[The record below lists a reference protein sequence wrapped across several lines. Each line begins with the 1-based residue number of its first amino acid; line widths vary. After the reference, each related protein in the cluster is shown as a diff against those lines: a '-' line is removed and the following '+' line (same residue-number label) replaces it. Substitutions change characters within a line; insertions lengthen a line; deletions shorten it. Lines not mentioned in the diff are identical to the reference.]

1 MNFYQLYNIL
11 NYIEY
16 VIDIFIIVMFIYI
29 LVFRVYLLRKRN
41 RNVSQNSNV
50 EIKNYSMELGN
61 RDTTFSYYR
70 TPIMLLILYIVLIP
84 FCFLVKANMVGHIVG
99 SFLIVLALITFIILY
114 IRRKKDIEMINDS
127 IKLLGKIK
135 LVKKSFINGKY
146 IIYGT
151 YVYNNE
157 EHLFKSQ
164 TINLNVSFYIREY
177 NLEKIPIY
185 VSKRLNK
192 RVIVDLNFFNP
203 YIDNIDKQQEKSIF
217 KE

>member
-11 NYIEY
+11 NYTEY

-99 SFLIVLALITFIILY
+99 SFLIVLALITFTILY